1 MIMTI
6 DDLTTEPARRRRLE
20 PAVVRRPTKLAHVVL
35 RTKHFEEAIA
45 WYQEVLGAFT
55 VFRNDKLAFLTYD
68 DEHHRLALVPLPD
81 DAPDRPAG
89 APGLEHIGFTY
100 ASIGD
105 LLATYRR
112 LAGAGITPVWA
123 VNHGPTT
130 SIYYRDPDGTEIE
143 LQADNFDG
151 LDELIEWFATGAFAV
166 NPIGPVIDPEELA
179 ARWES
184 GEDEAALRRPC
195 SAEDMPPP
203 QLDLLPPHV
212 AKALRS

>member
-1 MIMTI
+1 MTV
-6 DDLTTEPARRRRLE
+6 DDLTTEPGQRRRLE

-35 RTKHFEEAIA
+35 RTKHFDEAIA

-55 VFRNDKLAFLTYD
+55 VFRNEKLAFLTYD
-68 DEHHRLALVPLPD
+68 DEHHRLALVPLPEH
-81 DAPDRPAG
+81 APDRPEG

-112 LAGAGITPVWA
+112 LAHADITPVWA

-130 SIYYRDPDGTEIE
+130 SLYYRDPDGNEIE

-151 LDELIEWFATGAFAV
+151 LDELIQWFATGAFAV
-166 NPIGPVIDPEELA
+166 NPIGPVVDPEELA
-179 ARWES
+179 ARWEA
-184 GEDEAALRRPC
+184 GEDEAALCRPC

-212 AKALRS
+212 VKALRS